1 MSTTFPGICC
11 ARKGGFCM
19 ADIHETKVSQMRVR
33 NRRLEI
39 KEHSKDTRHV
49 EWIEPPKKRHGEAF
63 MKNLAVASAL
73 VLCAVTLR
81 TGAIPSADK
90 AVDVVM
96 TAATDQSLL
105 DEQLGKLSFV
115 SALFP
120 EAVLVFGESDSD
132 MLSLPVSGGTVV
144 HAWSEA
150 EPYMSW
156 RTDTREVSA
165 SFDGEVIGV
174 YHGNGEERLVQVMS
188 NNGLSCLYGNLG
200 EVNVQ
205 TGDSVAAGDLL
216 GILTAGEDFVLE
228 VRQAGMS
235 IDPALYFS
243 R

>member
-1 MSTTFPGICC
+1 
-11 ARKGGFCM
+11 M
-19 ADIHETKVSQMRVR
+19 ADIQETKVSQMRVR

-39 KEHSKDTRHV
+39 KEPPRASQQV
-49 EWIEPPKKRHGEAF
+49 EWIDPPKKRHGEAF

-81 TGAIPSADK
+81 TGAIPSANT
-90 AVDVVM
+90 AVDAVM
-96 TAATDQSLL
+96 TAATDHSLL

-120 EAVLVFGESDSD
+120 EAVLVFGENDYAE
-132 MLSLPVSGGTVV
+132 LSLPVNGGTVV

-156 RTDTREVSA
+156 RTDNREVSA

-174 YHGNGEERLVQVMS
+174 YHGNGEERLVQVMG
-188 NNGLSCLYGNLG
+188 NDGLSCLYGNLA

-205 TGDSVAAGDLL
+205 TGDAVAAGDLL
-216 GILTAGEDFVLE
+216 GVLTAGEDFVLE
-228 VRQAGMS
+228 VRQEGLS